1 MSFSSKLHCQ
11 ETMNKSVSRLITVLV
26 VAALGLGAYYWWQSR
41 QTPAFVTTEL
51 EVPTVVVA
59 EPAPLAVPTP
69 VPEPAASA
77 PVAPVVQFPI
87 KAPAVVLETGNEALP
102 ALADAQP
109 YISSAL
115 TDLLGRRNVLT
126 FLQLDIFARRL
137 VATVDNLS
145 RSHAPLTMWP
155 INPTPGRFTTL
166 MEGDS
171 LDAASVISPDNGL
184 RYTPLVLFIESVN
197 TPTAVALYTRLYPL
211 FQQAYEE
218 LGYPGRYF
226 NDRFV
231 AVLDHL
237 MAVPVQSG
245 PIHVS
250 LVEVKGPYPSL
261 RPWVRYEFSNP
272 ALEALSSGQ
281 KMLVRTGPV
290 NHRRLNSKLLELR
303 TLLAGAALTPS
314 TNTAPVTPP
323 QTQPVIRY

>member
-1 MSFSSKLHCQ
+1 
-11 ETMNKSVSRLITVLV
+11 MNKSTSRLITVLV

-41 QTPAFVTTEL
+41 QTSAIVTTVL
-51 EVPTVVVA
+51 EAPTVVASEPVPL
-59 EPAPLAVPTP
+59 PAPTPIPAPAV
-69 VPEPAASA
+69 SA
-77 PVAPVVQFPI
+77 PIAPVVQFPI
-87 KAPAVVLETGNEALP
+87 QTPAKVADTANQALP

-115 TDLLGRRNVLT
+115 TDLLGRKNVLT
-126 FLQLDIFARRL
+126 FLQLDGFARRL
-137 VATVDNLS
+137 VATVDNLP
-145 RSHAPLTMWP
+145 RSHAPLAMWP
-155 INPTPGRFTTL
+155 VNPTPGRFTTL
-166 MEGDS
+166 TDGDS
-171 LDAASVISPDNGL
+171 LDAPSVISPDNSL
-184 RYTPLVLFIESVN
+184 RYAPLVLFIESVN
-197 TPTAVALYTRLYPL
+197 TQTAVALYTRLYPL

-245 PIHVS
+245 PVQVS

-261 RPWVRYEFSNP
+261 RPWVRYEFADP

-281 KMLVRTGPV
+281 KMLIRTGPV
-290 NHRRLNSKLLELR
+290 NHRRLNTKLLELR

-314 TNTAPVTPP
+314 TDAVPVKP
-323 QTQPVIRY
+323 QTQQVIRY